1 MKKIIEVK
9 NLVKEY
15 KGGVV
20 AVNDLSFSVNEGS
33 LFAFLGE
40 NGAGKST
47 TINILCNVLTK
58 TSGQIIIDGLD
69 ANKEDITHLIGIVFQ
84 NSVLDNLLTVKDNLL
99 TKAYYYGLNKKEALN
114 RVKDLEKLLDL
125 NEIMNRRFETLSG
138 GQKRR
143 VDIARALIHQP
154 KILFLDEP
162 TTGLDPKT
170 RKLVW
175 QIIDD
180 LRLKNKLTV
189 FLTTHYM
196 EETKNADEVVILD
209 RGVIKAK
216 GSPVELKK
224 QYATNKLI
232 WYSDKKE
239 AYNQLLKKE
248 NINYTYQNNAYHI
261 DFNDYS
267 FLTSFLYR
275 YQKEINNYE
284 VVKGDMDEVF
294 LKVTGKELSD

>member
-15 KGGVV
+15 NGGVV

-69 ANKEDITHLIGIVFQ
+69 ANKKDITHLIGIVFQ

-99 TKAYYYGLNKKEALN
+99 TRAYYYGLNKKEALN

-196 EETKNADEVVILD
+196 EETKSADEVVILD
-209 RGVIKAK
+209 HGVIKAK

-232 WYSDKKE
+232 WYSDKKA